1 MVEEELSRT
10 GKEVMPVSLHL
21 SVLRSNAD
29 NAVETLLGK
38 RDLPMRSCFV
48 LLLMIVLCLGCN
60 RAEEAR
66 RKAVQ
71 DNLKQIGED
80 LQNYHQTHQSSD
92 SEFSHVIAAETEYYT
107 TGPQQGRPPD
117 GKFPAGTKV
126 SIVEE
131 SGSYVLVKSESGI
144 KAYVAADAVKQQE
157 GTTMDVSGIVEGGN
171 QFAFDLYQQLRS
183 EEGNLFFSPSSI
195 STALAMTYAGAA
207 GETEAEMANT
217 LHFQMPK
224 DQLHDGMQAMQAYWT
239 TPDEKR
245 GIRLNLANRLWGQ
258 ESYEFLPEFLAVTRE
273 KYGAELARLNFAQ
286 TEDARQAINGWVED
300 QTEDKITE
308 LLPVGVLSADTK
320 LVLTNA
326 VYFHDI
332 WSDPFKKDR
341 TKEEDFHL
349 TAADKLKVPM
359 MHRWDEFR
367 YGAVDDLQILELP
380 YGDGTLSMVVLLPK
394 ENDGL
399 ANLEAKLRFQNLQQ
413 WMNSVKHEDEVK
425 VYLPKF
431 KTTSQFQMADTLKAM
446 GMELAF
452 DANAADFSG
461 MTGGRDLFISAV
473 IHKAFVDVNEEGTEA
488 AAATGI
494 VMEPTAAPFEE
505 PKEPPVFRADHPFVF
520 MIRDNRNGAILFLGR
535 ITNPLE

>member
-1 MVEEELSRT
+1 
-10 GKEVMPVSLHL
+10 
-21 SVLRSNAD
+21 
-29 NAVETLLGK
+29 
-38 RDLPMRSCFV
+38 MRSCLV
-48 LLLMIVLCLGCN
+48 VLLMIVMCLGCN

-66 RKAVQ
+66 RKAVVN
-71 DNLKQIGED
+71 NLKQIE
-80 LQNYHQTHQSSD
+80 LAVKNYHETYTSPE
-92 SEFSHVIAAETEYYT
+92 SEVSHVIATETEYYT

-117 GKFPAGTKV
+117 GKLPAGTKV
-126 SIVEE
+126 SVVEE

-144 KAYVAADAVKQQE
+144 EAYVAADAIKQRE

-183 EEGNLFFSPSSI
+183 EDGNLFFSPSSI

-207 GETEAEMANT
+207 GETEAEMAKT
-217 LHFQMPK
+217 LHFKMPK
-224 DQLHDGMQAMQAYWT
+224 DQLHDGMHALQAYWT
-239 TPDEKR
+239 TPDKKK
-245 GIRLNLANRLWGQ
+245 GIRLNLANRLWGN
-258 ESYEFLPEFLAVTRE
+258 EGYEFLPEFLTVTRDN
-273 KYGAELARLNFAQ
+273 YGAELARLNFAQ
-286 TEDARQAINGWVED
+286 AEDARQAINGWVED

-308 LLPVGVLSADTK
+308 LLPVGVLSVDTK

-326 VYFHDI
+326 VYFHGT

-341 TKEEDFHL
+341 TKDEDFHL
-349 TAADKLKVPM
+349 TTTDKLKVPT

-367 YGAVDDLQILELP
+367 YGAIDNLQILELP
-380 YGDGTLSMVVLLPK
+380 YGDGSLSMVVLLPK
-394 ENDGL
+394 EFDGL
-399 ANLEAKLRFQNLQQ
+399 ADLEAKLTFQNLQQ

-452 DANAADFSG
+452 NDSAANFSG

-488 AAATGI
+488 AAATGVVI
-494 VMEPTAAPFEE
+494 SKMPTAAPIEE

-520 MIRDNRNGAILFLGR
+520 MIRDNRNGTIMFLGR

>member
-1 MVEEELSRT
+1 MRT
-10 GKEVMPVSLHL
+10 C
-21 SVLRSNAD
+21 SV
-29 NAVETLLGK
+29 V
-38 RDLPMRSCFV
+38 
-48 LLLMIVLCLGCN
+48 LLMIVVCLGCN
-60 RAEEAR
+60 RAKEAR

-71 DNLKQIGED
+71 DNLKQIGEE
-80 LQNYHQTHQSSD
+80 LQNYHEAHESSD
-92 SEFSHVIAAETEYYT
+92 SVFSHMIAAETEYYT

-131 SGSYVLVKSESGI
+131 AGNYVLVKSDAGI
-144 KAYVAADAVKQQE
+144 EAYVAAHAVKQQE
-157 GTTMDVSGIVEGGN
+157 NIAMDVSGIVEGGN
-171 QFAFDLYQQLRS
+171 QFALDLYQQLRS

-207 GETEAEMANT
+207 GETEAEMAKT

-224 DQLHDGMQAMQAYWT
+224 DQLHDGMHDLQSFWN
-239 TPDEKR
+239 TPDKKK

-258 ESYEFLPEFLAVTRE
+258 DSYEFLPAFLQVTRD
-273 KYGAELARLNFAQ
+273 KYGAELARLNFSQSEEASQ
-286 TEDARQAINGWVED
+286 TINQWVEE
-300 QTEDKITE
+300 QTEDKITD
-308 LLPVGVLSADTK
+308 LIPSGALSSDTR

-326 VYFHDI
+326 VYFHGI

-349 TAADKLKVPM
+349 TATDKIKVPM

-380 YGDGTLSMVVLLPK
+380 YGDGGLSMVVLLPT
-394 ENDGL
+394 EIDRL
-399 ANLEAKLRFQNLQQ
+399 AALEAKLTFHNLQR
-413 WMNSVKHEDEVK
+413 WTASVKHEDEVK

-446 GMELAF
+446 GMESAF
-452 DANAADFSG
+452 DAERADFSG

-494 VMEPTAAPFEE
+494 IMEPTSAPFEE
-505 PKEPPVFRADHPFVF
+505 LKEPPVFRADHPFVF
-520 MIRDNRNGAILFLGR
+520 MIRDNRNGAIMFLGR
-535 ITNPLE
+535 ITSPLK

>member
-1 MVEEELSRT
+1 
-10 GKEVMPVSLHL
+10 
-21 SVLRSNAD
+21 
-29 NAVETLLGK
+29 
-38 RDLPMRSCFV
+38 MRYV
-48 LLLMIVLCLGCN
+48 LLALLLVAVVGCGN

-66 RKAVQ
+66 RKAVEN
-71 DNLKQIGED
+71 NLKQIE
-80 LQNYHQTHQSSD
+80 LALKNYHETHESSG

-117 GKFPAGTKV
+117 GKLPAGTKV
-126 SIVEE
+126 SVVEE

-144 KAYVAADAVKQQE
+144 EAYVAADVVKQQQ

-171 QFAFDLYQQLRS
+171 QFAFDLYQELRS

-207 GETEAEMANT
+207 GETEAEMAKT

-224 DQLHDGMQAMQAYWT
+224 DQLHDGMHALQAYWT
-239 TPDEKR
+239 TPDKQK
-245 GIRLNLANRLWGQ
+245 GIRLNLANRLWGN
-258 ESYEFLPEFLAVTRE
+258 EGYEFLPEFLTVTRE

-286 TEDARQAINGWVED
+286 TEDARQTINGWIED

-308 LLPVGVLSADTK
+308 LLPAGVLSADTK

-326 VYFHDI
+326 VYFHGT

-341 TKEEDFHL
+341 TKEDDFHL
-349 TAADKLKVPM
+349 TATDKIKVPI

-367 YGAVDDLQILELP
+367 YGAADDLQILELP
-380 YGDGTLSMVVLLPK
+380 YGDGSLSMVVLLPQ
-394 ENDGL
+394 EIGGL
-399 ANLEAKLRFQNLQQ
+399 ANLETKLTLQNLQR
-413 WMNSVKHEDEVK
+413 WMTSVKHEDEVK
-425 VYLPKF
+425 VYLPRF

-452 DANAADFSG
+452 NGNTANFLG
-461 MTGGRDLFISAV
+461 MTGGRDLFISEV

-488 AAATGI
+488 AAATAI
-494 VMEPTAAPFEE
+494 IMEPPSAPFEE

-520 MIRDNRNGAILFLGR
+520 MIRDNRNGAIMFLGR

>member
-1 MVEEELSRT
+1 
-10 GKEVMPVSLHL
+10 
-21 SVLRSNAD
+21 
-29 NAVETLLGK
+29 
-38 RDLPMRSCFV
+38 MRVWSICV
-48 LLLMIVLCLGCN
+48 LLVVFCLGCN

-66 RKAVQ
+66 RKAVEK
-71 DNLKQIGED
+71 NLKQIGED
-80 LQNYHQTHQSSD
+80 LQNYHETHESSG

-107 TGPQQGRPPD
+107 TGPQQARPPD
-117 GKFPAGTKV
+117 GKLPAGTKV
-126 SIVEE
+126 SVVEE

-144 KAYVAADAVKQQE
+144 EAYVAADVVKQQQ
-157 GTTMDVSGIVEGGN
+157 GTTMDVSGVVDGDN
-171 QFAFDLYQQLRS
+171 QFAFDLYQELRS

-207 GETEAEMANT
+207 GETEAEMAKT

-224 DQLHDGMQAMQAYWT
+224 DQLHDGMHALRAYWT
-239 TPDEKR
+239 TPDKQK
-245 GIRLNLANRLWGQ
+245 GIRLNLANRLWGN
-258 ESYEFLPEFLAVTRE
+258 EGYEFLPEFLTVTRE

-286 TEDARQAINGWVED
+286 TEDARQTINGWIED

-308 LLPVGVLSADTK
+308 LLPEGVLSADTK

-326 VYFHDI
+326 VYFHGT

-341 TKEEDFHL
+341 TKEDDFHL
-349 TAADKLKVPM
+349 TATDKIKVPI

-367 YGAVDDLQILELP
+367 YGAADDLQILELP
-380 YGDGTLSMVVLLPK
+380 YGDGSLSMVVLLPQ
-394 ENDGL
+394 EIGGL
-399 ANLEAKLRFQNLQQ
+399 ANLETKLTLQNLQR
-413 WMNSVKHEDEVK
+413 WLTSVKHEDEVK
-425 VYLPKF
+425 VYLPRF

-452 DANAADFSG
+452 NGNAADFSG

-494 VMEPTAAPFEE
+494 IMEPTSAPFEE

-520 MIRDNRNGAILFLGR
+520 MIRDNRNGAIMFLGR